1 MVKLCR
7 KQMLLYSCESFVEI
21 DEEIKNMS
29 IETLSGLL
37 QSGIKEEL
45 GYGTR
50 KNKTFFYI

>member
-7 KQMLLYSCESFVEI
+7 KQMLIYSCESFVEI